1 MKQKE
6 EFLSS
11 ELSKQSSAFEI
22 SQADLS
28 AALREL
34 DVLRVQLQSAESERD
49 RLQEELT
56 ASDARL
62 TEVKESAK
70 ARLQKSV
77 DKIRTMAA
85 AADSK
90 DLEVTRLT
98 AERDDL
104 HAQLEVLR
112 REGQVRSTS
121 ELESTQNELRKALEK
136 KAATDDICTDLRK
149 ALEIAI
155 SSQEAYKA
163 EMQDLQEQLT
173 ARGNDITVV
182 GASLK
187 RLNNEFV
194 IYDNI
199 SAEGARRVA
208 SFRVN

>member
-34 DVLRVQLQSAESERD
+34 NVLRVQLQSAESERD
-49 RLQEELT
+49 RLQDELT

-70 ARLQKSV
+70 AQLQKAV

-121 ELESTQNELRKALEK
+121 ELESTQNELRKALEE

-173 ARGNDITVV
+173 ARSNDITVV

>member
-28 AALREL
+28 AALREV

-49 RLQEELT
+49 RLQDELT

-70 ARLQKSV
+70 AQLQKAV

-90 DLEVTRLT
+90 DLEVTQLT

-121 ELESTQNELRKALEK
+121 ELESTQNELRKALEE

-173 ARGNDITVV
+173 ARSNDITVV